1 MTLRHSRTRRP
12 RHSSLPSLIGMR
24 QSLVT
29 SRWCPSQTV
38 RWPSS
43 VTVSTA
49 TDGCIKRSTPSH
61 STPRRNRGSLALK
74 ARLSFCSSTQL
85 GGTST
90 KNCPH
95 DLARLFVDYRRVF
108 RVERSFSVDSL
119 AAGWSPPRHVHV
131 ICYITVRSA
140 YSHVY
145 SRYADFCGLPASEK
159 RLEVRARNADC
170 VKTDRS
176 FDRTFFPS
184 LGH

>member
-108 RVERSFSVDSL
+108 RVERSFSVDAL
-119 AAGWSPPRHVHV
+119 ASGLRMVSAAPRSRDLLYNRQICVFPCLFALCRFLWPPG
-131 ICYITVRSA
+131 I
-140 YSHVY
+140 
-145 SRYADFCGLPASEK
+145 
-159 RLEVRARNADC
+159 
-170 VKTDRS
+170 
-176 FDRTFFPS
+176 
-184 LGH
+184 